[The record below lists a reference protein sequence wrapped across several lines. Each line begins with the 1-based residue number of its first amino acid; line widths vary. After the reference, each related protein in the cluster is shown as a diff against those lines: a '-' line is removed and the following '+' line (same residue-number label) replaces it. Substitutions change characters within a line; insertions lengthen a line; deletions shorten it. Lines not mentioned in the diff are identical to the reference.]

1 MVGAPVLE
9 ALVVHLLQPPL
20 LDGEDAHLVDDALQP
35 LLARAERR
43 AQRRLVERLGLEQPC
58 ARLPGA
64 ASDLGAPAAARAR
77 ARRLDLGWG

>member
-9 ALVVHLLQPPL
+9 ALVVHFLQPPL
-20 LDGEDAHLVDDALQP
+20 LDGEDTDLVNDALQP
-35 LLARAERR
+35 LLTRAERG
-43 AQRRLVERLGLEQPC
+43 AQRRLVERLRLEQPC

-64 ASDLGAPAAARAR
+64 PRDLGAPAAARAR